1 MTKYKNKKTTVFGI
15 PFDSKREAER
25 YLILRTLER
34 QGVIKDLRLQ
44 VRFELIPEQREPDT
58 IGKRGGVKKG
68 KVIERAC
75 DYVADFVYVDNQ
87 GNEVVEDAKG
97 VRTKE
102 YRIKKKLMLWVHKIK
117 IKEW

>member
-15 PFDSKREAER
+15 TFDSKREADR

-44 VRFELIPEQREPDT
+44 VRYELIPEQREPGT
-58 IGKRGGVKKG
+58 IGPREG
-68 KVIERAC
+68 KVIEKAC
-75 DYVADFVYVDNQ
+75 NYVADFVYVDNQ